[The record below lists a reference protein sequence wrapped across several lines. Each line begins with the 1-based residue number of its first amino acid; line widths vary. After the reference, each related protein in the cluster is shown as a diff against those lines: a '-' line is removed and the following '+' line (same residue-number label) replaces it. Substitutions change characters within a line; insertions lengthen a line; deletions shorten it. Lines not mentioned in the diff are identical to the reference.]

1 MLIQRSADGETKG
14 CHAGQF
20 PQILPLFVR
29 INVYGTDDSQAWVL
43 AKVAGGAQSNRSQ
56 PDLNN
61 SDDRSLMLVHFARV
75 VPFLASNYKR
85 WEVLATSGAFW
96 VTGGASSA
104 VAALRPL
111 IVSNE
116 LFSNDG
122 LEVVAIFFFASF
134 FFSGL
139 WKKAGARSDRGLD
152 CLCAARAPWRY
163 EFEAPAHETL
173 GGRLS
178 NARVHRQQTH
188 TPDAVLRGLHYKGCA
203 RSGQAGA
210 AQKGVAS
217 C

>member
-1 MLIQRSADGETKG
+1 MLYKANAGSKASWRFQIGIVRGALGRRDQTEPGE
-14 CHAGQF
+14 
-20 PQILPLFVR
+20 
-29 INVYGTDDSQAWVL
+29 
-43 AKVAGGAQSNRSQ
+43 
-56 PDLNN
+56 
-61 SDDRSLMLVHFARV
+61 
-75 VPFLASNYKR
+75 
-85 WEVLATSGAFW
+85 LATGEPGISHSLTVGAPFPCP
-96 VTGGASSA
+96 A

-139 WKKAGARSDRGLD
+139 WKKAGARGDRGLD
-152 CLCAARAPWRY
+152 CFCAARAPWRY
-163 EFEAPAHETL
+163 EFKAPAYETL
-173 GGRLS
+173 SGRLS
-178 NARVHRQQTH
+178 NATMHRQQTH